1 MATLREYFVKD
12 AATLTLEGEFPIEG
26 PDGTHL
32 VTFIGRIHFNFEANA
47 RYVSFYIPAHSCVVF
62 PELLCLNFVPELF
75 DWASSHSV
83 STRLHGLDEV
93 ASSEDLRFT
102 GRVYL
107 YSEVSVPENLK
118 QQIRQEAAS
127 QGNFVEFR
135 SVEYM
140 EARNRTEKPL
150 AFISHD
156 SRDKEEIAKKLALA
170 LSSRMCPV
178 WYDEYSLKVGDSL
191 RESIEKGLKE
201 CKKCIFILTPNFLAN
216 GGWAKTEYQSI
227 FTRELVE
234 RQKVILPVWAGVT
247 SQDIYQFS
255 PILADRVAAQ
265 WSDGLDTVAAKLVAA
280 IGA

>member
-1 MATLREYFVKD
+1 MASLQEYFFKD
-12 AATLTLEGEFPIEG
+12 AHALTQHADFPIADR
-26 PDGTHL
+26 DGREL
-32 VTFIGRIHFNFEANA
+32 MRVIGRVHLNFEANTF
-47 RYVSFYIPAHSCVVF
+47 YVSFYIPIRNRVEC
-62 PELLCLNFVPELF
+62 PELICLNFLPQLVEWKRNL
-75 DWASSHSV
+75 HV
-83 STRLHGLDEV
+83 GMRLADLQETTSD
-93 ASSEDLRFT
+93 DLRFT
-102 GRVYL
+102 GRIFL
-107 YSEVSVPENLK
+107 YSEEPVPEPIK
-118 QQIRQEAAS
+118 QQIWREAVP
-127 QGNFVEFR
+127 QGHLVEFR
-135 SVEYM
+135 SVEYQ
-140 EARNRTEKPL
+140 EVRNRSEKPL

-201 CKKCIFILTPNFLAN
+201 CRKCIFILTPNFLAN

-247 SQDIYQFS
+247 SQDIYQYS

-265 WSDGLDTVAAKLVAA
+265 WSEGLGTVAAKLVAA
-280 IGA
+280 IGV